1 MLFKGRRVGLV
12 EFKFIS
18 CWFIFINWEGRPL
31 LQAKI
36 RWGSVASIDTW
47 PFRSAKHTKYP
58 NIDESFVYGMVGGG
72 LLQDN
77 SGYFRDGRGWVDYF
91 LSSLLP
97 ELILHYLSLALSSIA
112 TSPNILLFCITSCGL
127 LSSCLRLLLW
137 TWSVVAACCCFASLS
152 RHRVLSFWWS
162 FDIGDKLKQVS
173 RIPKSTNRNK
183 LYHCLGRACKDGCHI
198 PVYWDNHIRSK
209 KHDKSETNRTRCL
222 KVCMLCKP

>member
-1 MLFKGRRVGLV
+1 MLVDY
-12 EFKFIS
+12 
-18 CWFIFINWEGRPL
+18 L
-31 LQAKI
+31 LQTWISGLNHHVCDGTKVKN

-58 NIDESFVYGMVGGG
+58 NTDESFVYGMVGGV
-72 LLQDN
+72 
-77 SGYFRDGRGWVDYF
+77 YFRDGRGWVDYF

-152 RHRVLSFWWS
+152 HLRVLS
-162 FDIGDKLKQVS
+162 
-173 RIPKSTNRNK
+173 
-183 LYHCLGRACKDGCHI
+183 C
-198 PVYWDNHIRSK
+198 
-209 KHDKSETNRTRCL
+209 
-222 KVCMLCKP
+222 